1 MLRGSYEILDTVC
14 NHLGGIQPGETT
26 KDKKFTVIE
35 VECQGACSNAP
46 MMAVGDDFYV
56 NIETLLLSTQ
66 LTFLQEDLTPEST
79 KKILDAFASGKKPKA
94 GPQSGRHTSENSA
107 GLTTLTSKVCR
118 PVCNLS

>member
-14 NHLGGIQPGETT
+14 NHLGGIKPGETT

-56 NIETLLLSTQ
+56 INEILLLSFTQ
-66 LTFLQEDLTPEST
+66 LTYLLGRSYSREHQENTRRL
-79 KKILDAFASGKKPKA
+79 
-94 GPQSGRHTSENSA
+94 
-107 GLTTLTSKVCR
+107 C
-118 PVCNLS
+118 